1 MHPPSK
7 ADASY
12 HISSRAPHLCVHQT
26 GSRGDAETRRRG
38 ERKRS
43 AHKAGWTGL
52 HPFPEAGASRGTA
65 CPDRGS
71 TYLRTAIIRYAGLA
85 VGLMEIENIIRY
97 TERAVGLKPSARQG
111 EACLRGLYRS
121 ISSKTIRPRLSK
133 AKPACAGSTGLCIQ
147 RPYALGYA
155 RRSPPARA
163 RADYLFEDHQ
173 PAGGAR
179 RDDGT
184 LQPGKGSTY
193 LRTAI
198 IRHAPCAVG
207 LMEIENI
214 IRYAPLAVGLMEIEN

>member
-1 MHPPSK
+1 LHPPSK

-121 ISSKTIRPRLSK
+121 ISSKTIRPRLCA
-133 AKPACAGSTGLCIQ
+133 AKPACVGESGLFVR
-147 RPYALGYA
+147 RPSARR
-155 RRSPPARA
+155 RRSPIGYRLSAIPQPHGKLSYRLLAIGYQLSAMECEARLRVA
-163 RADYLFEDHQ
+163 RT
-173 PAGGAR
+173 PTM
-179 RDDGT
+179 T
-184 LQPGKGSTY
+184 LS
-193 LRTAI
+193 
-198 IRHAPCAVG
+198 
-207 LMEIENI
+207 
-214 IRYAPLAVGLMEIEN
+214 PLASHLSPLASRAMPFQ